1 MHQEVRAGT
10 CSNHTALRQTLTPAF
25 ELQADYTCSI
35 RTHLLPGWYR
45 GCACMGKAAGA
56 CIARAAIRLY
66 CAELCSQNICRG
78 CHQVL
83 ARNIESVA
91 AGAAS
96 ATFAALA

>member
-35 RTHLLPGWYR
+35 RTHLPPGGNR
-45 GCACMGKAAGA
+45 GCACTGQAAGA
-56 CIARAAIRLY
+56 CAKI
-66 CAELCSQNICRG
+66 CSQNICRG

-83 ARNIESVA
+83 ARTIESVA

-96 ATFAALA
+96 ATLAAPA